1 MCENNSSTM
10 HCVNNDEP
18 GRTTV
23 SFQND
28 NDAQVLN
35 LANTEVAKT
44 NKSVEIFW
52 SYPMN
57 TMTLI
62 IETPFTQQRR
72 PYRISLYSERLPESI
87 KHLYRLLDGQETEI
101 PIIGERIVQES
112 DSNYQVI
119 LKFQAPSEMSTYGV
133 YIKYDISPK

>member
-1 MCENNSSTM
+1 MCEHNSSTK
-10 HCVNNDEP
+10 HCADNEEP

-23 SFQND
+23 SFQDD
-28 NDAQVLN
+28 NDSHVFS
-35 LANTEVAKT
+35 LADTELAKSK
-44 NKSVEIFW
+44 KSVEIFW

-57 TMTLI
+57 TLTLT
-62 IETPFTQQRR
+62 IETPFTHQGR
-72 PYRISLYSERLPESI
+72 PYSISLDNKGLSASI

-101 PIIGERIVQES
+101 PINDERIVEES

-133 YIKYDISPK
+133 FIKYGISPN